1 MKSFCRLFLFV
12 LLSIKSLLLAQEYE
26 QWIFRFEEN
35 SSQKVLIDK
44 TNVRAE
50 PNLQS
55 PKVDSLD
62 IGQVVKIA
70 QKTERV
76 LSLGKRSASWYRINY
91 TKEGET
97 KSGYIWGAN
106 LSLGYRSRDGY
117 DFLFGASAT
126 EKDEVKL
133 DVVMLKDK
141 QSIQKVSF
149 NVGTESLTSVA
160 FKWQGNKG
168 LDGVS
173 DILLASVFSEAC
185 GIPSYEQYILLNGD
199 KMVALPVLM
208 SVADADIFYHSEEY
222 VFPKD
227 KGGVKDKI
235 IMKTEEMEKDEKDK
249 EHIRKSKKIYLFK
262 DGNVSQL

>member
-1 MKSFCRLFLFV
+1 MIIRLVLFVFFGISSFLF
-12 LLSIKSLLLAQEYE
+12 AQEE
-26 QWIFRFEEN
+26 QWVFLFKEN

-44 TNVRAE
+44 TNVRSE

-55 PKVDSLD
+55 SKVDSLS
-62 IGQVVKIA
+62 IGQIVKIA
-70 QKTERV
+70 QKTEQV
-76 LSLGKRSASWYRINY
+76 LSLGKRSASWYRISY

-106 LSLGYRSRDGY
+106 LSLGYRARDGY

-126 EKDEVKL
+126 EQDEVKL
-133 DVVMLKDK
+133 EIVMLKDK

-160 FKWQGNKG
+160 FKWQGSKG
-168 LDGVS
+168 IDGVS
-173 DILLASVFSEAC
+173 DILLASVSSEAC
-185 GIPSYEQYILLNGD
+185 GIPSYEQYIFLSGD

-208 SVADADIFYHSEEY
+208 SVVDADVFYHSEEY
-222 VFPKD
+222 VFPND
-227 KGGVKDKI
+227 KGGVKGKI

-249 EHIRKSKKIYLFK
+249 EHIKKSKKVYLFK
-262 DGNVSQL
+262 DGTVSQL

>member
-1 MKSFCRLFLFV
+1 MKSFSRLFLLVFF
-12 LLSIKSLLLAQEYE
+12 SISSFLLAQEE
-26 QWIFRFEEN
+26 QWIFMFEEN

-62 IGQVVKIA
+62 IGQVVKIV
-70 QKTERV
+70 QKTEQV

-91 TKEGET
+91 IKEGET

-126 EKDEVKL
+126 EQDEVKL

-141 QSIQKVSF
+141 QNIQKVSF

-173 DILLASVFSEAC
+173 DVLLASVSGEAC
-185 GIPSYEQYILLNGD
+185 GIPNYEQYILLNGS
-199 KMVALPVLM
+199 KMVALPMLI
-208 SVADADIFYHSEEY
+208 SVADADVFYHSEEY

-227 KGGVKDKI
+227 KRGVKGKI

-249 EHIRKSKKIYLFK
+249 EHIRKSKKVYLFK